1 MFSCRLP
8 IIILL
13 LWIHGV
19 QAANQEQQYNNNV
32 SWAQS
37 AQQNIPNKANGAL
50 TIEDLCADAQCV
62 NQVNNPPQKSLNDA
76 AIESQ
81 KTSEYYSNDK
91 AGAIQESFDKGRP
104 DIKNDPAF
112 EFALLGQE
120 NAYDITHGISNE
132 YVDCDSGTQCIIENK
147 PRSCKAP
154 TNNIVACYETPYV
167 SKQNIKTGSVSFHY
181 NGFTPVRYSLP
192 QGVTEVTGI
201 SFPTVLTCQGFSC
214 FPAINNGIKIRLN
227 NIIIHQRTY
236 SGAINTSRA
245 EQRLCLAG
253 GFRYLCMKK
262 YPSFYQ
268 ATGIGTSKNITI
280 DMVNDY
286 GLFNGT
292 FTIHY
297 KARENVIKWQSSC
310 STLLPECRQ
319 TRRTCVEGAGTRV
332 LNGVSTYLSCWK
344 YKIDHQCDLTDS
356 CASLPTDC
364 TTTSSACSLMQNGV
378 CVEKEFNK
386 SCPEQTCSTTNLICG
401 ETSFCL
407 DGDCYGEMPTQ
418 NSEFDESAAALAG
431 LNAAGESLGNP
442 PTMFT
447 GKAMKCT
454 DGFFGFAD
462 CCKDGGWG
470 TDLGLAQCNEDEK
483 ALGQAKEKKL
493 TISLGSYCA
502 SKVLGA
508 CTRKKK
514 TYCVYDSKMARIIQE
529 QGNKNQLGSNFGSAK
544 NPICD
549 PITPEQLQSINFE
562 HIDFTDFYADM
573 HADMDL
579 PNTDEIKNR
588 LESSLK
594 QD

>member
-1 MFSCRLP
+1 MKHV
-8 IIILL
+8 LL
-13 LWIHGV
+13 IASLAIVNGAFASQGDH
-19 QAANQEQQYNNNV
+19 YYDNV
-32 SWAQS
+32 DWVKS
-37 AQQNIPNKANGAL
+37 AQKNIPSTAKGKLDVGDYCAGQGCEN
-50 TIEDLCADAQCV
+50 DLR
-62 NQVNNPPQKSLNDA
+62 NPEQTQLNDGNMDSNA
-76 AIESQ
+76 RTHYQ
-81 KTSEYYSNDK
+81 SNDK
-91 AGAIQESFDKGRP
+91 AQAVQTRFDKGRP

-181 NGFTPVRYSLP
+181 SGFTPIRYSLP

-201 SFPTVLTCQGFSC
+201 NFPGVLTCQGLRCLSSM
-214 FPAINNGIKIRLN
+214 NNGVRFRLN
-227 NIIIHQRTY
+227 NIVIHTKPY
-236 SGAINTSRA
+236 TSGFNTTSA
-245 EQRLCLAG
+245 ERNSCLSG
-253 GFRYLCMKK
+253 GFRLLCLKK
-262 YPSFYQ
+262 YSPFYQ
-268 ATGIGTSKNITI
+268 ATGIGTSRNITI
-280 DMVNDY
+280 DILNDY

-544 NPICD
+544 KPICD

>member
-132 YVDCDSGTQCIIENK
+132 YVDCDSGTQCITEYIPK
-147 PRSCKAP
+147 LCRKP
-154 TNNIVACYETPYV
+154 TNSSVPCTKTPTFTASLSPVIY
-167 SKQNIKTGSVSFHY
+167 SCPSGWTRQGYNCKRTIKQCRY
-181 NGFTPVRYSLP
+181 NGSNAVTQSGGNSNCSSNRTTYIWDGKYVTPN
-192 QGVTEVTGI
+192 
-201 SFPTVLTCQGFSC
+201 QGFTKGALKSSSSWGACKGSNWSKSYEICGPVQETIKASLSC
-214 FPAINNGIKIRLN
+214 SSGFTLSGGNCIKNSVTWQTQCTLLKECKVMSQTCIEGRATRTINGIPTTLN
-227 NIIIHQRTY
+227 
-236 SGAINTSRA
+236 
-245 EQRLCLAG
+245 
-253 GFRYLCMKK
+253 
-262 YPSFYQ
+262 
-268 ATGIGTSKNITI
+268 
-280 DMVNDY
+280 
-286 GLFNGT
+286 
-292 FTIHY
+292 
-297 KARENVIKWQSSC
+297 
-310 STLLPECRQ
+310 
-319 TRRTCVEGAGTRV
+319 
-332 LNGVSTYLSCWK
+332 CWK
-344 YKIDHQCDLTDS
+344 YQVNHICDRPDT
-356 CASLPTDC
+356 CASLPTNC

-378 CVEKEFNK
+378 CIEQELKK
-386 SCPEQTCSTTNLICG
+386 SCPEQNCSATNLICG

-418 NSEFDESAAALAG
+418 NSEFNESAAALAG

-454 DGFFGFAD
+454 DGVFGFAD

>member
-1 MFSCRLP
+1 MKHV
-8 IIILL
+8 LL
-13 LWIHGV
+13 IASLAIVSGAFASQGDHY
-19 QAANQEQQYNNNV
+19 YNNV
-32 SWAQS
+32 DWVKS
-37 AQQNIPNKANGAL
+37 AQKNIPSTAKGKLDVGDYCAGQGCDN
-50 TIEDLCADAQCV
+50 DLRNPEQAQ
-62 NQVNNPPQKSLNDA
+62 LNDGNMDA
-76 AIESQ
+76 NARTHYQ
-81 KTSEYYSNDK
+81 SNDK
-91 AGAIQESFDKGRP
+91 AQAVQTRFDKGRP

-181 NGFTPVRYSLP
+181 SGFTPIHYSLP

-201 SFPTVLTCQGFSC
+201 NFPGVLTCQGLRCLSSM
-214 FPAINNGIKIRLN
+214 NNGVRFRLN
-227 NIIIHQRTY
+227 NIVIHTKPY
-236 SGAINTSRA
+236 TSGFNTTSA
-245 EQRLCLAG
+245 ERNSCLSG
-253 GFRYLCMKK
+253 GFRLLCLKK
-262 YPSFYQ
+262 YSPFYQ
-268 ATGIGTSKNITI
+268 ATGIGTSKSITI
-280 DMVNDY
+280 DLLNDY

-332 LNGVSTYLSCWK
+332 LNGVSTYLGCWK

-364 TTTSSACSLMQNGV
+364 TTTSSACSLIQNGV

-562 HIDFTDFYADM
+562 HIDFTDFYEDM

>member
-13 LWIHGV
+13 FWIHGV

-62 NQVNNPPQKSLNDA
+62 SQVNNPPQKSLNDA

-91 AGAIQESFDKGRP
+91 AGSIQESFDKGRP

-132 YVDCDSGTQCIIENK
+132 YVDCDSGTQCITEYIPK
-147 PRSCKAP
+147 LCRKP
-154 TNNIVACYETPYV
+154 TNNSVPCTKTPTFTASTSSVIYTCPSGWSRTGIMCRRTVRECRYNNHNFVNLGHCAWDRDTWRWDGNYV
-167 SKQNIKTGSVSFHY
+167 SGGNFTLGEYQSQRTRQCGRRGEATITTYGICGDVQQSQRASLSCRSGYTLSGGNCIKNIPNWRTQCTLLKECKVMS
-181 NGFTPVRYSLP
+181 
-192 QGVTEVTGI
+192 Q
-201 SFPTVLTCQGFSC
+201 TCIEGR
-214 FPAINNGIKIRLN
+214 ATRTINGIPTTLN
-227 NIIIHQRTY
+227 
-236 SGAINTSRA
+236 
-245 EQRLCLAG
+245 
-253 GFRYLCMKK
+253 
-262 YPSFYQ
+262 
-268 ATGIGTSKNITI
+268 
-280 DMVNDY
+280 
-286 GLFNGT
+286 
-292 FTIHY
+292 
-297 KARENVIKWQSSC
+297 
-310 STLLPECRQ
+310 
-319 TRRTCVEGAGTRV
+319 
-332 LNGVSTYLSCWK
+332 CWK
-344 YKIDHQCDLTDS
+344 YQVNHICDRPDT
-356 CASLPTDC
+356 CASLPTNC

-378 CVEKEFNK
+378 CIEKELKK
-386 SCPEQTCSTTNLICG
+386 SCPEQNCSATNLICG

-573 HADMDL
+573 RADMDL

>member
-50 TIEDLCADAQCV
+50 TIEDLCADAQCI

-76 AIESQ
+76 AIENQ

-104 DIKNDPAF
+104 NIKNDPAF

-132 YVDCDSGTQCIIENK
+132 YVDCDSGTQCITEYIPK
-147 PRSCKAP
+147 QCRKP
-154 TNNIVACYETPYV
+154 TNNSVPCTKTPTFTASLSPVIYTCPSGWSRNGMVCKKVTQECRYDSRNYV
-167 SKQNIKTGSVSFHY
+167 ERSCGDYSFHWQGA
-181 NGFTPVRYSLP
+181 GFGFWKSGHSRYRSE
-192 QGVTEVTGI
+192 QGCGRE
-201 SFPTVLTCQGFSC
+201 
-214 FPAINNGIKIRLN
+214 
-227 NIIIHQRTY
+227 
-236 SGAINTSRA
+236 
-245 EQRLCLAG
+245 
-253 GFRYLCMKK
+253 
-262 YPSFYQ
+262 
-268 ATGIGTSKNITI
+268 
-280 DMVNDY
+280 
-286 GLFNGT
+286 NGT
-292 FTIHY
+292 DY
-297 KARENVIKWQSSC
+297 REKYQICGRIEHSQPVKLSC
-310 STLLPECRQ
+310 SSGYTLSGGNCVKNTLTWQTQCTLLKECKVVSQ
-319 TRRTCVEGAGTRV
+319 TCVEGRSTRTI
-332 LNGVSTYLSCWK
+332 NGVPTTLNCWK
-344 YKIDHQCDLTDS
+344 YQVNHQCDRPNT
-356 CASLPTDC
+356 CTSLPGNC

-378 CVEKEFNK
+378 CIEQELNK
-386 SCPEQTCSTTNLICG
+386 SCPEQNCSATNLICG

-407 DGDCYGEMPTQ
+407 DGDCYGAMPTQ

-502 SKVLGA
+502 SKILGA